1 MEVSFVL
8 QLRYNLHVFGF
19 GSRKCMG
26 QYVAGHIAKALV
38 AHLFQQYEVLVSDG
52 RGGDN
57 NYNTNKS
64 SWTPKADAS
73 LLLTKR

>member
-1 MEVSFVL
+1 
-8 QLRYNLHVFGF
+8 
-19 GSRKCMG
+19 MG

-52 RGGDN
+52 SGGDN